1 MSVSLS
7 FSTQWQQEIKS
18 PEFQQTIKIFIGSW
32 NVGNAPPPEDLSPW
46 IPEGFD
52 LYVIGAQ
59 ECNYPQRGDFASCHA
74 DWGATLIR
82 HFGVCFILVL

>member
-1 MSVSLS
+1 M
-7 FSTQWQQEIKS
+7 Q
-18 PEFQQTIKIFIGSW
+18 
-32 NVGNAPPPEDLSPW
+32 
-46 IPEGFD
+46 GFD

-82 HFGVCFILVL
+82 HFGLCLPFCLLGGC